1 MSTLTSL
8 ELILYNEVTGGHKMK
23 EENKKTGWERQVE
36 AKDSGEKKHPTVICD
51 NLRLIVGLGQWLE
64 VLPAKRKQRKY
75 GMLTN
80 TDLSV
85 QEILRMK
92 HISNGKKEM
101 INRKFSEILS
111 LAGIDN
117 NETCLLSRYDE
128 YNKSFDCYFVCANI
142 DARIILENRNYKD
155 EISYLTID
163 TKKEERKFS
172 FLPEDEEGNVKLNLI
187 SHVIKPKKMQKDFK
201 INTKK
206 KIRYR

>member
-111 LAGIDN
+111 LLVLITMKHAYLVGMM
-117 NETCLLSRYDE
+117 
-128 YNKSFDCYFVCANI
+128 NI
-142 DARIILENRNYKD
+142 INRLIVILYVL
-155 EISYLTID
+155 ILM
-163 TKKEERKFS
+163 
-172 FLPEDEEGNVKLNLI
+172 PE
-187 SHVIKPKKMQKDFK
+187 
-201 INTKK
+201 
-206 KIRYR
+206 